1 MAADRSFRSLTAL
14 TSASTSRVL
23 NLLAISQAH
32 GDKEGYQRNPL
43 FSSPHLNTAIIV
55 KHRLRSDETSLFAT
69 QRAVGT
75 KVIIPFEASN
85 LRAGGKSLM
94 VGQRGYES
102 LLREVCHYGERYD
115 PSRDMKV
122 LELLD
127 RIPSLDP
134 FLLREHLRSN
144 EISPDSCYFDISE
157 ADQQRMFQ
165 YTATEIGR
173 LTSMAMG
180 SENSQNAATD
190 RMVEALLSNDVT
202 DKLEPLR
209 VTLGM
214 SEADFREG
222 VFSWRGFIYYKWSLM
237 AFWGDLISTLRHIK
251 TIQATGPTTHEEKT
265 YLASARQQIIRGA
278 KHNADSVKGII
289 ATYTDAYEGL
299 IAERDARRFR
309 DFLLSAPCMFLDIGE
324 KMASLSHIT
333 SFWKYRFGAGSS
345 RLMDGEELVA
355 IFQDF
360 ARSVS
365 DETQKKQA
373 A

>member
-14 TSASTSRVL
+14 SSASTSRVL
-23 NLLAISQAH
+23 NLLAISQTH
-32 GDKEGYQRNPL
+32 GDKEGFQRNPL
-43 FSSPHLNTAIIV
+43 FSSPHLNSAIIV
-55 KHRLRSDETSLFAT
+55 KHRLRSDETSLFASS
-69 QRAVGT
+69 RAVGT
-75 KVIIPFEASN
+75 KVIIPFEANN

-94 VGQRGYES
+94 VGQHGYEY
-102 LLREVCHYGERYD
+102 LLREVCHYGERSD
-115 PSRDMKV
+115 TTRDMKI
-122 LELLD
+122 LDLLD

-144 EISPDSCYFDISE
+144 DISPDPCYFDISE

-165 YTATEIGR
+165 YTAGEIGR
-173 LTSMAMG
+173 LINMAMG
-180 SENSQNAATD
+180 SDSGQNSATD

-214 SEADFREG
+214 SESDFREG

-237 AFWGDLISTLRHIK
+237 TFSGDLVDTLRHIK
-251 TIQATGPTTHEEKT
+251 TIQANGPTTHDEKT
-265 YLASARQQIIRGA
+265 YLGSARQEIIRGA
-278 KHNADSVKGII
+278 KRNADSVKAII
-289 ATYTDAYEGL
+289 ASYTDAYEGL

-309 DFLLSAPCMFLDIGE
+309 DFLLGAPCMFLEIGE

-333 SFWKYRFGAGSS
+333 SFWKYRFGKGGS

-360 ARSVS
+360 SRSVS
-365 DETQKKQA
+365 DDSRSKQA